1 MERRNGETEERNI
14 IEKVARVMETCTDCT
29 KESKHKHP
37 IPLCDK
43 HYCDRYSFQVIDGV
57 VIPFKQWVESELK
70 KQGLWFK
77 DGETRR
83 EWYARLEEYGRDSL
97 LAFSSGKK
105 K

>member
-1 MERRNGETEERNI
+1 
-14 IEKVARVMETCTDCT
+14 
-29 KESKHKHP
+29 
-37 IPLCDK
+37 
-43 HYCDRYSFQVIDGV
+43 VIDGV